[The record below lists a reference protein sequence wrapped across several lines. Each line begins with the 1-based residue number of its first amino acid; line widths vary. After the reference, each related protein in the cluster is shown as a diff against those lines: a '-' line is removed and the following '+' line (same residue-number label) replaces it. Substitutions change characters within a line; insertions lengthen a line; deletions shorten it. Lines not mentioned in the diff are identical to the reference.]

1 MARTS
6 KVSKIQDEIARLQ
19 QQLDAERAKEADRL
33 GNLAVKAGLA
43 DVDVSDRDLLKALKD
58 VADRFQKAPAE

>member
-1 MARTS
+1 VARTS

-43 DVDVSDRDLLKALKD
+43 DLDVSDRDLLKALKE

>member
-43 DVDVSDRDLLKALKD
+43 DLDVSDRDLLKALKE

>member
-43 DVDVSDRDLLKALKD
+43 GLDVSDRDLLKALKE